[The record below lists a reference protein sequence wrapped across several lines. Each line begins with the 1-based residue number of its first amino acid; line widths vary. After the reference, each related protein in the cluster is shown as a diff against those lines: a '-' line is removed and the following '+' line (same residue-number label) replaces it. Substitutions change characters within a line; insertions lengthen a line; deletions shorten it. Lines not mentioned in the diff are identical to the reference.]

1 MIRVARSAHAAVVG
15 AALTLISGWVVA
27 APPLSGAI
35 FTTDVNG
42 EIVNGN
48 TQYAAQ
54 CDVYL
59 DGGPG
64 PNAPQK
70 AAGLPDGDY
79 YYQVTDPSGKK
90 LLSTDAAENRCFTVT
105 DGIMTNQCAAPPV
118 HGIGPSSDHGGITI
132 QLCPYD
138 RTPNPG
144 GVYKVWATPVDDF
157 IGDETDTGQNNCGN
171 GCFHGFLPAA
181 SKTDN
186 FKVGDANET
195 YCINAYKY
203 TLDKKNDY
211 TPVAGWEIYFGGNTY
226 YTDGDGSVEI
236 CGLVTGTYSIEEATV
251 DAGGNPYLVLFSI
264 VNGVEVQPPSASV
277 SVSIG
282 KNNDPDPAII
292 QWVNIPDDK
301 KK

>member
-1 MIRVARSAHAAVVG
+1 MLRKIRTMHGVAG
-15 AALTLISGWVVA
+15 AAAFFVSTLAAG
-27 APPLSGAI
+27 APPLPGAI

-90 LLSTDAAENRCFTVT
+90 LLSEDAPENRCFTVT
-105 DGIMTNQCAAPPV
+105 DGIITDQCAVPPV
-118 HGIGPSSDHGGITI
+118 HGVGPSADHGGITI

-144 GVYKVWATPVDDF
+144 GVYKVWATPVGDF
-157 IGDETDTGQNNCGN
+157 VGDPTSDGQNNCGN

-186 FKVGDANET
+186 FKVGDANDT
-195 YCINAYKY
+195 YCIRAYKY
-203 TLDKKNDY
+203 TLDDKNGGFI
-211 TPVAGWEIYFGGNTY
+211 PVAGWEIFFGGNSRF
-226 YTDGDGSVEI
+226 TDSEGMVEI
-236 CGLVTGTYSIEEATV
+236 CGLVTGTYSIEESTT
-251 DAGGNPYLVLFSI
+251 DAAGNPYLVLFAA
-264 VNGVEVQPPSASV
+264 VNGDEVQPPSAA
-277 SVSIG
+277 VSISVG
-282 KNNDPDPAII
+282 KNTDPDPGVVE
-292 QWVNIPDDK
+292 WVNIPAPK
-301 KK
+301 K

>member
-1 MIRVARSAHAAVVG
+1 MARIPRSICAVLVGSVLSLVSAF
-15 AALTLISGWVVA
+15 VVA

-42 EIVNGN
+42 QLVNGN
-48 TQYAAQ
+48 VQYAAQ

-70 AAGLPDGDY
+70 AAGLPDGNY

-90 LLSTDAAENRCFTVT
+90 LLSNDAAQNRCFTVT
-105 DGIMTNQCAAPPV
+105 DGIITNQCAVPPV
-118 HGIGPSSDHGGITI
+118 HGVGPSADHGGLTI

-144 GVYKVWATPVDDF
+144 GVYKVWATPVGDF
-157 IGDETDTGQNNCGN
+157 VGDPTDTGQNNCGN

-186 FKVGDANET
+186 FKVGAANET
-195 YCINAYKY
+195 FCLRAYKY
-203 TLDKKNDY
+203 TIDNKKGFV
-211 TPVAGWEIYFGGNTY
+211 PVAGWEVFFGGNTL
-226 YTDGDGSVEI
+226 YTGSDGMVEI
-236 CGLVTGTYSIEEATV
+236 CGLVAGTYSIEESAV
-251 DAGGNPYLVLFSI
+251 DGSGNPYLVLYSY
-264 VNGVEVQPPSASV
+264 VNGQEVQPPSTALTV
-277 SVSIG
+277 SVG
-282 KNNDPDPAII
+282 KNNDPNPAVVE
-292 QWVNIPDDK
+292 WVNIPDTK
-301 KK
+301 K